1 MWPLRETFR
10 GGDGGEGEGETL
22 ALVQAYRNLED
33 LLVHFLIQPP
43 LVRLA
48 KISAPLDSLEKA
60 CWTPQ
65 PAFLRR
71 IGGVKPIYFRKVQY
85 FLSGRWLAS

>member
-22 ALVQAYRNLED
+22 ALVQAYRNLKD
-33 LLVHFLIQPP
+33 FLVHSLIQPP

-48 KISAPLDSLEKA
+48 KY
-60 CWTPQ
+60 
-65 PAFLRR
+65 RR
-71 IGGVKPIYFRKVQY
+71 
-85 FLSGRWLAS
+85 L